1 MGVNTTLYKTLAF
14 ALSGIFSALAGGIHA
29 YWVTFIDP
37 ESAFDIGLNVKM
49 IIMAVFG
56 GPGTILGPVVGAFS
70 LSAVSEFL
78 SSEITESRGPVLRR
92 CRCSR
97 SCVDAARARRHAA
110 AFPQYGVALL
120 RRKYSEPPAVTTILE
135 ISHVTRRFEGLVAV
149 DDVSFMLQR
158 GEILGVIGPNGA
170 GKTTLISLISGT
182 LAPSSGDILFEG
194 RSLIAL
200 PAYRRARL
208 GIGRTFQ
215 IMRPFPGLSVLDNVA
230 VGALFGRGG
239 GQAQL
244 AKAREQARVQLD
256 FVGLGKNVDQ
266 RADELGGPGRKRLE
280 LAKALAMQPKVLLCD
295 EVMAGLNLVEIE
307 EVIEV
312 IRKVRNEG
320 ISVLVIEHVIKA
332 IRSLSDRLLV
342 LNHGVKIA
350 EGDPGSVLSNQ
361 AVIEAY
367 LGKRRA

>member
-1 MGVNTTLYKTLAF
+1 
-14 ALSGIFSALAGGIHA
+14 
-29 YWVTFIDP
+29 
-37 ESAFDIGLNVKM
+37 
-49 IIMAVFG
+49 
-56 GPGTILGPVVGAFS
+56 
-70 LSAVSEFL
+70 
-78 SSEITESRGPVLRR
+78 
-92 CRCSR
+92 
-97 SCVDAARARRHAA
+97 
-110 AFPQYGVALL
+110 
-120 RRKYSEPPAVTTILE
+120 VTTILE

-194 RSLIAL
+194 RSLIPL

>member
-1 MGVNTTLYKTLAF
+1 M
-14 ALSGIFSALAGGIHA
+14 
-29 YWVTFIDP
+29 
-37 ESAFDIGLNVKM
+37 
-49 IIMAVFG
+49 
-56 GPGTILGPVVGAFS
+56 
-70 LSAVSEFL
+70 
-78 SSEITESRGPVLRR
+78 
-92 CRCSR
+92 
-97 SCVDAARARRHAA
+97 
-110 AFPQYGVALL
+110 
-120 RRKYSEPPAVTTILE
+120 TTILE

-194 RSLIAL
+194 RSLIPL

-312 IRKVRNEG
+312 IRKVRHEG